1 MIIEYDEFK
10 KLFEQYEMSISRKQ
24 YDDFQIYTDMLV
36 EWNDKINLTAITDR
50 NGISIKHILD
60 SVLIFKYSDISEKS
74 SYIDVGTGAG
84 FPGIPMKIYR
94 NDLECTLLDSLNK
107 RVNFLN
113 EVSKRLSL
121 SMECIHSRAEDGGR
135 KNDFREKFDISVA
148 RAVAA
153 LPVLCEYCIP
163 FVKVG
168 GKFIAMKGPNENY
181 KDAFTSYRTM
191 GGEISDV
198 KEYILPGDE
207 KRQIIIINK
216 VKETPSKYPRNSG
229 QISKKPL

>member
-1 MIIEYDEFK
+1 MIIEFDELK
-10 KLFEQYEMSISRKQ
+10 KLFEQYDMALSQKQ

-36 EWNDKINLTAITDR
+36 EWNEKINLTAITDKE
-50 NGISIKHILD
+50 GISIKHILD
-60 SVLIFKYSDISEKS
+60 SILIFNYADISENS
-74 SYIDVGTGAG
+74 SFIDVGTGAG

-113 EVSKRLSL
+113 EVSDKLNL
-121 SMECIHSRAEDGGR
+121 SMKCIHSRAEDGG
-135 KNDFREKFDISVA
+135 KNSELREKFDISVA
-148 RAVAA
+148 RAVSA
-153 LPVLCEYCIP
+153 LPVLCEYCMP
-163 FVKVG
+163 FVKIG
-168 GKFIAMKGPNENY
+168 GRFIAMKGPNENY

-198 KEYILPGDE
+198 KEYILPGGE
-207 KRQIIIINK
+207 KIQIIIINK
-216 VKETPSKYPRNSG
+216 VKETPLKYPRNSG